1 VITTPGSE
9 VWVDGERVGLAPLD
23 PIHVPIGTREIAV
36 KGPGGTEKR
45 QAVEVKL
52 GETVEV
58 SLTPQA
64 ITAESSPATPRL
76 APLSR

>member
-1 VITTPGSE
+1 VVTAPGAE
-9 VWVDGERVGLAPLD
+9 VWVEGERVGVAPLE
-23 PIHVPIGTREIAV
+23 PIHVPIGTREIVV

-64 ITAESSPATPRL
+64 VAAESSPATPRL

>member
-1 VITTPGSE
+1 
-9 VWVDGERVGLAPLD
+9 
-23 PIHVPIGTREIAV
+23 
-36 KGPGGTEKR
+36 
-45 QAVEVKL
+45 VEVKL

-64 ITAESSPATPRL
+64 VAAESSPATPRL

>member
-1 VITTPGSE
+1 
-9 VWVDGERVGLAPLD
+9 
-23 PIHVPIGTREIAV
+23 
-36 KGPGGTEKR
+36 
-45 QAVEVKL
+45 VEVKL

-64 ITAESSPATPRL
+64 VAAESSPGTPRL